1 MDVKINDYYEPDHFK
16 ALNEAIMMFLILANM
31 NKMKC
36 TIFMNLQRFFL

>member
-16 ALNEAIMMFLILANM
+16 AFMMFLILANM